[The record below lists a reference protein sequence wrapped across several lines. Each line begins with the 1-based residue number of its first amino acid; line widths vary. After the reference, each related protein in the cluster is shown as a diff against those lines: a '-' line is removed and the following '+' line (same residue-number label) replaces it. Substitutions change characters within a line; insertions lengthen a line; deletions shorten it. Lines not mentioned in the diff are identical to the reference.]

1 MKKTLLFIVLVIC
14 FACQDKK
21 ETSYDLVILNGH
33 IVDPASGM
41 DKVMNIGI
49 NADTISEI
57 SEAALKGIKVIDA
70 NGKTVIP
77 GFIDLHTHTPF
88 PFGESLQVKDG
99 VTTSLDLE
107 AGAHPQTAYG
117 KFLKGKA
124 KANYG
129 ASVAHYAARIKVIE
143 GKDQGY
149 AITENGA
156 MLPGAAFVQIA
167 TPEQIEEMRKILDEG
182 ISEGGLGIGLLLDYM
197 SPAISDD
204 ELRMVFE
211 VAKKRNVVVWAHI
224 RRGING
230 DIQGLN
236 DVLDLSLELGTPLHI
251 CHINANAMGEVG
263 NWLKAID
270 KANAN
275 GADIST
281 EIFPYT
287 AGSTS
292 ISADVFDRDWQTIF
306 NISYEDVQWSNTGE
320 WFTKETW
327 EEKRKT
333 HPESFII
340 HHYMKEEWIQEAL
353 KYPQMMIASDATPAV
368 DPEVKANPN
377 VSGSFTRVFEKY
389 VKEDRL
395 LTLSDAVARCSYYP
409 AKRLEPFAP
418 IFKKKGRIAIGA
430 YADLLLFELDNLKVE
445 ATYTEPNHPS
455 VGWDYVIVN
464 GKAVVE
470 NGEFTG
476 ETPGRQMLAK

>member
-1 MKKTLLFIVLVIC
+1 MKNLFPVLALVLLC
-14 FACQDKK
+14 SCNNQ
-21 ETSYDLVILNGH
+21 EQPNYDLVILNGKV
-33 IVDPASGM
+33 VDPASGM

-49 NADTISEI
+49 NADTIAAI
-57 SEAALKGIKVIDA
+57 STNELKGAKVIDA
-70 NGKTVIP
+70 SDKTVIP

-88 PFGESLQVKDG
+88 PYGESLQVQDG

-107 AGAHPQTAYG
+107 AGAHPQTGYG
-117 KFLKGKA
+117 KFLEGKA

-143 GKDQGY
+143 DRDQPY
-149 AITENGA
+149 AITEEGA
-156 MLPGAAFVQIA
+156 MLPGAAFVQVA
-167 TPEQIEEMRKILDEG
+167 TAEEIEEMRKILDEG
-182 ISEGGLGIGLLLDYM
+182 INEGGLGIGLLLDYM
-197 SPAISDD
+197 SPAISDG

-230 DIQGLN
+230 DIKGLK

-270 KANAN
+270 EANAN
-275 GADIST
+275 GADISV

-306 NISYEDVQWSNTGE
+306 NITYEDVQWSNTGE
-320 WFTKETW
+320 WFTKESW

-353 KYPQMMIASDATPAV
+353 KYPTMMVASDATPAV

-377 VSGSFTRVFEKY
+377 VPGSFTRIFEKY
-389 VKEDRL
+389 VKEDGL

-409 AKRLEPFAP
+409 AKRLETFAP
-418 IFKKKGRIAIGA
+418 IFKKKGRIAVGA
-430 YADLLLFELDNLKVE
+430 YADLLLFELDNLKVQ
-445 ATYTEPNHPS
+445 ATYTDPNNPS
-455 VGWDYVIVN
+455 VGWDYVLVN
-464 GKAVVE
+464 GKVVID
-470 NGEFTG
+470 NGEFTQ